1 MNEINHT
8 LNVRSS
14 LKETTKVIYMNA
26 YKKLRAITK
35 KDIID
40 LNEEEITDYIF
51 EKNDLKISAKL
62 TLLNIAIVIREVYDL
77 PIEELKAVRSNSS
90 VELKVASVL
99 KNDDLKHDLPSF
111 EELLDFVNTLYE
123 KGEYVKYIVNYLMIT
138 FSVRN
143 MDLNLQ
149 IVKSS
154 KGITNKDNWIVLN
167 KNTADYIRYIYK
179 TADTHDAK
187 INQISSKPF
196 LHALRE
202 VIGDKDSVFL
212 LAKQDGQRINPITL
226 NNTISRMTFKNE
238 VFKNGIGQA
247 NILKI
252 ILNEKTDIKT
262 FLKVSQNRGTSIAVL
277 NTNYN
282 LNLPDDVVET
292 KKATALKTT
301 ALKRIPAG
309 ETGKEKKQLKMKM
322 KTEELGV

>member
-1 MNEINHT
+1 MNELTQT
-8 LNVRSS
+8 LNVRKS
-14 LKETTKVIYMNA
+14 LQETTKKVYTNA
-26 YKKLRAITK
+26 YKKLRAITN

-40 LNEEEITDYIF
+40 LSEEEIIDFIF
-51 EKNDLKISAKL
+51 EKSALKISAKL

-77 PIEELKAVRSNSS
+77 PIEELKSVRANSS
-90 VELKVASVL
+90 DELKVHSVL
-99 KNDDLKHDLPSF
+99 KNEDLKHDLPSYA
-111 EELLDFVNTLYE
+111 ELLDFVNNLYD
-123 KGEYVKYIVNYLMIT
+123 KGEYVKYIINYLILT

-167 KNTADYIRYIYK
+167 KNNADYIRYIYK

-187 INQISSKPF
+187 INQITSKPF
-196 LHALRE
+196 LTALRE
-202 VIGDKDSVFL
+202 VLGENDSVFL
-212 LAKQDGQRINPITL
+212 LKKQDGERINPITL
-226 NNTISRMTFKNE
+226 NNVISRMTFKNE

-262 FLKVSQNRGTSIAVL
+262 FLKVSKNRGTSIAVL
-277 NTNYN
+277 NSNYN
-282 LNLPDDVVET
+282 LNLPDDVVEPKT
-292 KKATALKTT
+292 TALKIT

-309 ETGKEKKQLKMKM
+309 ETGQEKKKLNLKMKA
-322 KTEELGV
+322 EELGL

>member
-8 LNVRSS
+8 LRVRTS

-40 LNEEEITDYIF
+40 LSEEEITDFIF
-51 EKNDLKISAKL
+51 EKSELKTSAKL

-77 PIEELKAVRSNSS
+77 PIEELKSVRTNSS
-90 VELKVASVL
+90 GELKVESVL
-99 KNDDLKHDLPSF
+99 KNEELKHDLPSF
-111 EELLDFVNTLYE
+111 QELLDFVNNLYE
-123 KGEYVKYIVNYLMIT
+123 KGEYVKYIVNYLMVT

-167 KNTADYIRYIYK
+167 KNNADYIRYVYK

-187 INQISSKPF
+187 INQISSKQF
-196 LHALRE
+196 LHAIRE
-202 VIGDKDSVFL
+202 VMGDKDSVFL
-212 LAKQDGQRINPITL
+212 LKKQDGSRINVITL
-226 NNTISRMTFKNE
+226 NNVISRMTFKNE

-262 FLKVSQNRGTSIAVL
+262 FAKVSKNRGTSIAVL
-277 NTNYN
+277 NSNYN
-282 LNLPDDVVET
+282 LNLPDEVVET
-292 KKATALKTT
+292 KTALKTT

-309 ETGKEKKQLKMKM
+309 ETGQEKKQLKLKM
-322 KTEELGV
+322 KTEELGL